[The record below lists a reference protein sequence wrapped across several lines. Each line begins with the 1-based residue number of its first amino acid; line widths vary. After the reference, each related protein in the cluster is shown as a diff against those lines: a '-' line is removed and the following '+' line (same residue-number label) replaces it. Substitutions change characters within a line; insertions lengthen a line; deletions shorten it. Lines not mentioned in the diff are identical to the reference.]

1 MAADRGVML
10 FALDTSQE
18 YGARVARRLEVP
30 LSAHEER
37 EFEDGEHKARPLVD
51 ARGHDVFVVHS
62 LHRGAGRSPSDKLCR
77 LLFFIGA
84 LKDAG
89 ATRVTAVA
97 PYLCYA
103 RKDRRTQPNDPVTT
117 KYVARMFEACGAD
130 AVMTFDVHNLAAY
143 ENAFRRPALNIEAVP
158 LFVDHFARVCRRRPV
173 AVISPDIGGTKR
185 ADRFRRALGAALNEE
200 PAAGFAEKRRS
211 GGVVSGDILVGEIR
225 DRVVILFDDLIST
238 GTTLR
243 RAAKICREAGARE
256 VYAAA
261 THGLL
266 IGEACSTLA
275 PPALDGIVITDTVR
289 PAAAEVGDLPNHIT
303 VLDTSPL
310 IAAAIMAAHARG

>member
-1 MAADRGVML
+1 ML

-18 YGARVARRLEVP
+18 YGARVAARLELP
-30 LSAHEER
+30 LSDHEER
-37 EFEDGEHKARPLVD
+37 ELEDGEHKARPLVD
-51 ARGHDVFVVHS
+51 PQGHDVFVLHS
-62 LHRGAGRSPSDKLCR
+62 LHGEPRRSPSDKLCR

-89 ATRVTAVA
+89 AARVTAIA

-103 RKDRRTQPNDPVTT
+103 RKDRRTQSNDPITT
-117 KYVARMFEACGAD
+117 KYVARLFEAAGAD
-130 AVMTFDVHNLAAY
+130 AVMTLDVHNLAAY
-143 ENAFRRPALNIEAVP
+143 ENAFRIPTRNIEAVS
-158 LFVDHFARVCRRRPV
+158 LFVDHFARLCRGQPV

-185 ADRFRRALGAALNEE
+185 ADRFRRALATALHDE
-200 PAAGFAEKRRS
+200 PAAGFADKRRS
-211 GGVVSGDILVGEIR
+211 GGVVSGDVLVGEIR

-243 RAAKICREAGARE
+243 RAAKTCRETGARR

-266 IGEACSTLA
+266 MGDA
-275 PPALDGIVITDTVR
+275 PSALPAALDGIAITDTVP
-289 PAAAEVGDLPNHIT
+289 PAAGKLPAHFSI
-303 VLDTSPL
+303 LDSSPL
-310 IAAAIMAAHARG
+310 VAAAITAAHRRQ